1 MILYFKDDVLNLRFL
16 YYGYFQSC
24 NQYLLLSLASFL
36 KGHDFMAFVV
46 FIEDAV
52 NAEHLLVQVAKGLE
66 TFVIVRF
73 AVVNDVIL
81 NS

>member
-1 MILYFKDDVLNLRFL
+1 
-16 YYGYFQSC
+16 
-24 NQYLLLSLASFL
+24 
-36 KGHDFMAFVV
+36 MAFVV

-52 NAEHLLVQVAKGLE
+52 NAEYLLVQVAKGLE

-81 NS
+81 NSRSLHIC